1 VSSPP
6 SPLRE
11 QECELSIVMPCL
23 NEARTVGICVSKAL
37 QFLRE
42 QGISGEVV
50 VADNG
55 STDGSQ
61 EIAARA
67 GARVISVKEKGYG
80 NAIRGGVAA
89 SRGKYIIM
97 GDSDDSYDFLNLGP
111 FLEKLREG
119 YDLVMGNRFKGFI
132 APGAMPASHRYFGN
146 PVLTAIGR
154 ILFRSPCGD
163 FHCGLRGFSR
173 EAYEKMDLYT
183 EGMEFASEIV
193 VKASLLG
200 MRIAEVPT
208 TLVPDG
214 RGRPSHLRSWRDGWR
229 HLRFLLLYSP
239 RWLFLL
245 PGLVMVIGG
254 GLLGALL
261 MGSSLTF
268 GDVVSDLGALVGLSM
283 STVLGFEL
291 ILMGLF
297 AKVLGVRERLFP
309 KDDKTER
316 FLQRAKMEIGL
327 LVGLGIFLLGL
338 AILGSEVIMG
348 QELVASDN
356 FHWERLKGTIAS
368 FTLIVIGVQ
377 VVSHSF
383 LFGLMGLRAR

>member
-1 VSSPP
+1 
-6 SPLRE
+6 
-11 QECELSIVMPCL
+11 MPCL

-348 QELVASDN
+348 EELVASDN

-368 FTLIVIGVQ
+368 FTLIAIGVQ

>member
-348 QELVASDN
+348 EELVASDN
-356 FHWERLKGTIAS
+356 FHWERLKATIAS
-368 FTLIVIGVQ
+368 FTLIAIGVQ

>member
-1 VSSPP
+1 
-6 SPLRE
+6 
-11 QECELSIVMPCL
+11 
-23 NEARTVGICVSKAL
+23 
-37 QFLRE
+37 
-42 QGISGEVV
+42 
-50 VADNG
+50 
-55 STDGSQ
+55 
-61 EIAARA
+61 
-67 GARVISVKEKGYG
+67 
-80 NAIRGGVAA
+80 
-89 SRGKYIIM
+89 
-97 GDSDDSYDFLNLGP
+97 
-111 FLEKLREG
+111 
-119 YDLVMGNRFKGFI
+119 
-132 APGAMPASHRYFGN
+132 
-146 PVLTAIGR
+146 
-154 ILFRSPCGD
+154 
-163 FHCGLRGFSR
+163 
-173 EAYEKMDLYT
+173 MDLYT

-348 QELVASDN
+348 EELVASDN

>member
-1 VSSPP
+1 
-6 SPLRE
+6 
-11 QECELSIVMPCL
+11 MPCL

-245 PGLVMVIGG
+245 PGLIMVIGG

>member
-1 VSSPP
+1 
-6 SPLRE
+6 
-11 QECELSIVMPCL
+11 MPCL

-348 QELVASDN
+348 EELVASDN

-368 FTLIVIGVQ
+368 FTLIAIGLE

>member
-1 VSSPP
+1 MSSPP

-348 QELVASDN
+348 EELVASDN

-368 FTLIVIGVQ
+368 FTLIAIGLE

>member
-1 VSSPP
+1 
-6 SPLRE
+6 
-11 QECELSIVMPCL
+11 L

-348 QELVASDN
+348 EELVASDN

-368 FTLIVIGVQ
+368 FTLIAIGVQ

>member
-1 VSSPP
+1 MSSPP

-183 EGMEFASEIV
+183 EGMEFASEVV

-254 GLLGALL
+254 GLLGTLL

-268 GDVVSDLGALVGLSM
+268 GDVVSDLGALVGLSI

-348 QELVASDN
+348 EELVASDN

-368 FTLIVIGVQ
+368 FTLIAIGVQ

>member
-1 VSSPP
+1 MS
-6 SPLRE
+6 E

-42 QGISGEVV
+42 HGISGEVV

-61 EIAARA
+61 EIAAKA

-89 SRGKYIIM
+89 ARGKYIIM

-119 YDLVMGNRFKGFI
+119 YDLVMGNRFKGGI
-132 APGAMPASHRYFGN
+132 APGAMRASHRYLGN
-146 PVLTAIGR
+146 PLLTGIGR

-163 FHCGLRGFSR
+163 FHCGLRGFSK
-173 EAYEKMDLYT
+173 EAYDKMDLYT
-183 EGMEFASEIV
+183 EGMEFASEVV

-245 PGLVMVIGG
+245 PGAVMFIGG

-261 MGSSLTF
+261 IWSSFTF
-268 GDVVSDLGALVGLSM
+268 GGLVSDLSALVGLSM
-283 STVLGFEL
+283 STVVGLEL
-291 ILMGLF
+291 VLLGLF
-297 AKVLGVRERLFP
+297 AKVLGVRQGLFP
-309 KDDKTER
+309 KHDGTAR
-316 FLQRAKMEIGL
+316 ILQSAKMEVGL
-327 LVGLGIFLLGL
+327 LIGLGIFLLGL
-338 AILGSEVIMG
+338 AILASEVIIG
-348 QELVASDN
+348 KQLVLSDGSP
-356 FHWERLKGTIAS
+356 WERVKGIIAS
-368 FTLIVIGVQ
+368 LTLIGIGLQ

-383 LFGLMGLRAR
+383 LFGLMGLRAK